1 MIGSFKLDGGIQK
14 ILIVAL
20 ILIVGG
26 YLYLEIRKLS
36 HEVMR
41 LKQSINRESNKY
53 DIEAPTFVKNTH
65 SQIVT
70 QESGRTDARETFA
83 KASEQAS
90 EQIQENAQGFQL
102 PGLQSLQSLMESSE
116 IDEQSSLVRVEELDC
131 GESESHTN
139 PQESTLTTSVPEEV
153 DETIPDTVETIPDL
167 DETIE
172 ELEETIPDNEPDDIK
187 IITHDQDPYREKTVS
202 ELKAILQEKG
212 LPLSGNKTK
221 LINRIKEN
229 VTVEKQQEY

>member
-14 ILIVAL
+14 ILVVAL
-20 ILIVGG
+20 VLIVGG

-53 DIEAPTFVKNTH
+53 DIEAPIFVKNTN

-70 QESGRTDARETFA
+70 QESGRMDARETFGQSPEQ
-83 KASEQAS
+83 ASEQAS
-90 EQIQENAQGFQL
+90 EQAQGFQL
-102 PGLQSLQSLMESSE
+102 SGLQSLQSLMESSE
-116 IDEQSSLVRVEELDC
+116 MDEQSSPVRVEELDC
-131 GESESHTN
+131 SESESHTN
-139 PQESTLTTSVPEEV
+139 PQESTLTTSVSEDLDV
-153 DETIPDTVETIPDL
+153 TIPDTVETIEDL
-167 DETIE
+167 DETIPE
-172 ELEETIPDNEPDDIK
+172 NDPNDIK
-187 IITHDQDPYREKTVS
+187 IIANDQDPYREKTVS

-229 VTVEKQQEY
+229 VTVEKQQE